1 MPISFNEIPDVKEPG
16 IFAEIDNSGALSG
29 LAGKE
34 SVMLVIGRKTDDGT
48 AAVEKPVEISVK
60 GEEADSLFGA
70 GSEAARMIA
79 AVRKNNT
86 FNRLFCI
93 PLANSTGTAAEQ
105 TITLTVDNPKA
116 GAVYLYIAGRRIA
129 VDVTAASTAETLAE
143 AIAATINAKK
153 DAPVSAAAA
162 DGVVTCTAKCKGL
175 SGNGIDYR
183 LNYNA
188 GETTASGVSVV
199 FAEKTAGANNPDLT
213 SVIAVLADTYYTGIV
228 CPYTDAAN
236 LALLRAELERRFGAM
251 VRVESSL
258 YLGIKGTMSAMQT
271 ASSATNCPHFF
282 YIEAY
287 KTPDAPEERAAAL
300 MGIAEYNAQ
309 IDPARQLKTLELKG
323 CLPPETGDGLIYE
336 ERNLLIKSG
345 ISTTTESGGKVLI
358 SRVVSN
364 YTENAFGTADASY
377 MDWTTMK
384 TLIYLRYSYVT
395 RFAQKFPR
403 HKLADDSYVVKD
415 GQAIVTPTVAK
426 AEAIALANDWLD
438 AGLIE
443 NLDDFKASIVSERNA
458 LDTERLDQ
466 LLKPDIIN
474 NLRVVAG
481 KIQFK
486 L

>member
-1 MPISFNEIPDVKEPG
+1 M
-16 IFAEIDNSGALSG
+16 
-29 LAGKE
+29 
-34 SVMLVIGRKTDDGT
+34 
-48 AAVEKPVEISVK
+48 
-60 GEEADSLFGA
+60 
-70 GSEAARMIA
+70 
-79 AVRKNNT
+79 
-86 FNRLFCI
+86 
-93 PLANSTGTAAEQ
+93 
-105 TITLTVDNPKA
+105 
-116 GAVYLYIAGRRIA
+116 
-129 VDVTAASTAETLAE
+129 
-143 AIAATINAKK
+143 
-153 DAPVSAAAA
+153 
-162 DGVVTCTAKCKGL
+162 GV
-175 SGNGIDYR
+175 
-183 LNYNA
+183 
-188 GETTASGVSVV
+188 
-199 FAEKTAGANNPDLT
+199 
-213 SVIAVLADTYYTGIV
+213 
-228 CPYTDAAN
+228 
-236 LALLRAELERRFGAM
+236 
-251 VRVESSL
+251 
-258 YLGIKGTMSAMQT
+258 
-271 ASSATNCPHFF
+271 
-282 YIEAY
+282 
-287 KTPDAPEERAAAL
+287 
-300 MGIAEYNAQ
+300 AEYNAQ

-364 YTENAFGTADASY
+364 YTKNAFGTADASY
-377 MDWTTMK
+377 MDWTTIK
-384 TLIYLRYSYVT
+384 TLIYLRYTYVA

-458 LDTERLDQ
+458 NDTERLDQ

>member
-16 IFAEIDNSGALSG
+16 IFAEIDNSNALSG
-29 LAGKE
+29 LPGKE
-34 SVMLVIGRKTDDGT
+34 SVMLVIGRMSSGST
-48 AAVEKPVEISVK
+48 ATAEKPVEISVK
-60 GEEADSLFGA
+60 GEEADTLFGA
-70 GSEAARMIA
+70 GSECARMIA
-79 AVRKNNT
+79 KVRKNNT

-93 PLANSTGTAAEQ
+93 PLSNDSGTAAVK
-105 TITLTVDNPKA
+105 TITLTASSPKA
-116 GAVYLYIAGRRIA
+116 GAVYLYIAGRRFA
-129 VDVTAASTAETLAE
+129 VDVTTSSTAASLAT
-143 AIAATINAKK
+143 AIAAAINAKTET
-153 DAPVSAAAA
+153 PVTASASE
-162 DGVVTCTAKCKGL
+162 GVVTCTAKCKGL
-175 SGNGIDYR
+175 SGNDIDYR

-188 GETTASGVSVV
+188 GEETASGVTVT
-199 FAEKTAGANNPDLT
+199 FADSTAGASNPDLT
-213 SVIAVLADTYYTGIV
+213 SAIAVMADTYYTGIV
-228 CPYTDAAN
+228 CPYTDTAN
-236 LALLRAELERRFGAM
+236 LALMRAELERRFGAM
-251 VRVESSL
+251 VRIESVL
-258 YLGIKGTMSAMQT
+258 YSGLKGTMSAMQT
-271 ASSATNCPHFF
+271 ASAATNCPHFF
-282 YIEAY
+282 YIETY
-287 KTPDAPEERAAAL
+287 KSPDAPEERAAAL
-300 MGIAEYNAQ
+300 MGVAEYNAQ

-358 SRVVSN
+358 SRVVSD
-364 YTENAFGTADASY
+364 YTKNAFGSPDASY
-377 MDWTTMK
+377 MDWTTIK
-384 TLIYLRYSYVT
+384 TLTYLRFSYVA

-403 HKLADDSYVVKD
+403 HKLADDTYVVKE

-426 AEAIALANDWLD
+426 AEAIALAQDWLD

-458 LDTERLDQ
+458 NDTERLDQ

>member
-116 GAVYLYIAGRRIA
+116 GAVYLYIAGRRIV
-129 VDVTAASTAETLAE
+129 VDVTTASTAETLAE
-143 AIAATINAKK
+143 AIAAAINVKTET
-153 DAPVSAAAA
+153 PVTAAAA

-236 LALLRAELERRFGAM
+236 LALMRAELERRFGAM

-271 ASSATNCPHFF
+271 ASAATNCPHFF

-287 KTPDAPEERAAAL
+287 KTPDAPEDRAAAL
-300 MGIAEYNAQ
+300 MGVAEYNA
-309 IDPARQLKTLELKG
+309 R
-323 CLPPETGDGLIYE
+323 
-336 ERNLLIKSG
+336 
-345 ISTTTESGGKVLI
+345 
-358 SRVVSN
+358 
-364 YTENAFGTADASY
+364 
-377 MDWTTMK
+377 
-384 TLIYLRYSYVT
+384 
-395 RFAQKFPR
+395 
-403 HKLADDSYVVKD
+403 
-415 GQAIVTPTVAK
+415 
-426 AEAIALANDWLD
+426 
-438 AGLIE
+438 
-443 NLDDFKASIVSERNA
+443 
-458 LDTERLDQ
+458 
-466 LLKPDIIN
+466 
-474 NLRVVAG
+474 
-481 KIQFK
+481 
-486 L
+486 